1 MIVGV
6 LFGVLLRKYAP
17 HGVHAPE
24 GMPPQD
30 FVQKLFLRLKE
41 AGPDFILLIKMLVA
55 PLVFSTLVVG
65 LCSAGHK
72 HMGRLL
78 LKALVWFWLA
88 SAVALAIGL
97 ASANYFKPGVGAP
110 ELATKKEKEKLQAE
124 AKQRKETED
133 KKDFVKTVVP
143 VSIVQAMSENSI
155 LPIVFF
161 GLLFGIALSSIGT
174 RGQPVVSVLKGVSEA
189 MFTMTNYVMYLA
201 PVGVGGAMAYA
212 VADKGFL
219 VLLPLLKLIGA
230 LYIALVVFVVLL
242 VVAVKLLTRVHMRV
256 ILRELA
262 GSLLIAFSTASSETV
277 LPRVILSLERL
288 GVPSRIAGLVVPS
301 GYSFN
306 LDGTTLYMALA
317 MLFIIQAEGI
327 QGKYGVWEQLGLMGA
342 LLISSKG
349 VAAVPRASLI
359 VITSVCVGF
368 GIETKYIA
376 TIFAVDTIMDM
387 ARTSVN
393 VLGNALAA
401 VVVAKWEKAL
411 SPNAPL
417 YTGMLPPLEEITL
430 EPTEQSTMT
439 G

>member
-1 MIVGV
+1 MLVGI
-6 LFGVLLRKYAP
+6 LFGWLLRKYSP
-17 HGVHAPE
+17 HGVHPPDD
-24 GMPPQD
+24 MPPID
-30 FVQKLFLRLKE
+30 FFQKLFLRLKE

-78 LKALVWFWLA
+78 LKALAWFWLA

-110 ELATKKEKEKLQAE
+110 ELATKKEKDKLQAE
-124 AKQRKETED
+124 AKQRKEAED
-133 KKDFVKTVVP
+133 KKDFVKKVVP

-161 GLLFGIALSSIGT
+161 ALLFGVALSSVGP
-174 RGQPVVSVLKGVSEA
+174 RGQPVVEVLKGVSEA
-189 MFTMTNYVMYLA
+189 MFKMTNYVMYLA
-201 PVGVGGAMAYA
+201 PFGVGGAMAYA
-212 VADKGFL
+212 VADKGL
-219 VLLPLLKLIGA
+219 KALLPLLKLIGS
-230 LYIALVVFVVLL
+230 LYVALVVFVFLL
-242 VVAVKLLTRVHMRV
+242 VVAVKLLTRVRMGV
-256 ILRELA
+256 ILREL
-262 GSLLIAFSTASSETV
+262 GSSLLVAFSTASSETV

-288 GVPSRIAGLVVPS
+288 GVPSRIAGLVIPS

-327 QGKYGVWEQLGLMGA
+327 QGRYGVWQQLVLMGA
-342 LLISSKG
+342 LLVSSKG

-359 VITSVCVGF
+359 VITSVCDGF

-401 VVVAKWEKAL
+401 VVVAKWEKEIPAQ
-411 SPNAPL
+411 APL
-417 YTGMLPPLEEITL
+417 YTGVLPAGGVIPDET
-430 EPTEQSTMT
+430 
-439 G
+439 